1 MTDPFVPP
9 GLPPQGS
16 AVPQGSPL
24 PQGSPVPPGSVLPQG
39 SEPWQVPPPGAY
51 RVPVGG
57 YQAAVGGYVAPT
69 APAPSRATGAVS
81 LAAALIAS
89 VVTPVVAGVLALQI
103 GLAVSV
109 DDLVSGSGEF
119 VIAALSPARIQ
130 TLWAEIMFWLG
141 TALGLFGL
149 IGGIIAVA
157 RRRGRGMGIAAIVI
171 AALGPGAFFL
181 AVTLAY
187 GIGNGIAFDPIV

>member
-1 MTDPFVPP
+1 MSDSFVPP
-9 GLPPQGS
+9 
-16 AVPQGSPL
+16 
-24 PQGSPVPPGSVLPQG
+24 VPPAPQA
-39 SEPWQVPPPGAY
+39 PPPGAY

-57 YQAAVGGYVAPT
+57 YQTPVGGYSAP
-69 APAPSRATGAVS
+69 PPVAPSRALGATALV
-81 LAAALIAS
+81 AALVAA
-89 VVTPVVAGVLALQI
+89 VVSPVVAAVLALRI

-109 DDLVSGSGEF
+109 DDLISDVSGF
-119 VIAALSPARIQ
+119 VIAALSPVRIE

-141 TALGLFGL
+141 TVLG
-149 IGGIIAVA
+149 IGAIAAGIIAVA

-171 AALGPGAFFL
+171 AALGPGVFFL